1 MLFFFKYAFQRST
14 KHMNLLLIKHDTFFT
29 LSYILALIYN
39 TGLTI
44 AFNSRLEA
52 VTMCQ
57 NQERLD
63 HGPNLKLIKSCRD
76 SGDVPFQK
84 RKKQNK
90 TKQCYFYK
98 KRRIILVFPNY
109 AKSYASPTIG
119 AHRAEVKCKC
129 GNYCN
134 C

>member
-39 TGLTI
+39 TGLTT

-63 HGPNLKLIKSCRD
+63 HGPNLKLSHVVTLVMFP
-76 SGDVPFQK
+76 S
-84 RKKQNK
+84 KKGKNK
-90 TKQCYFYK
+90 TKQNSATFIK
-98 KRRIILVFPNY
+98 EKNY
-109 AKSYASPTIG
+109 SRFSKLCQ
-119 AHRAEVKCKC
+119 KLC
-129 GNYCN
+129 
-134 C
+134 

>member
-1 MLFFFKYAFQRST
+1 
-14 KHMNLLLIKHDTFFT
+14 MNLLLIKHDTFFT

-39 TGLTI
+39 TGLTT

-57 NQERLD
+57 NQKRLD

-84 RKKQNK
+84 RKKTKQNK
-90 TKQCYFYK
+90 TV
-98 KRRIILVFPNY
+98 LLL
-109 AKSYASPTIG
+109 
-119 AHRAEVKCKC
+119 
-129 GNYCN
+129 
-134 C
+134 

>member
-63 HGPNLKLIKSCRD
+63 HGPNLKLSHVVTLVMFPSK
-76 SGDVPFQK
+76 K